1 LFRKASFV
9 ITTENG
15 DSTFKAS
22 PLYYANMALGNS
34 VENVDEETHP
44 HAPVIWMT
52 NIICHNDA
60 SVLPAG
66 IDEMKANRQN
76 GRNIRYNLAGQ
87 RVGNDYKGLVLMNGK
102 KMVMK

>member
-1 LFRKASFV
+1 V
-9 ITTENG
+9 
-15 DSTFKAS
+15 FK
-22 PLYYANMALGNS
+22 LGG
-34 VENVDEETHP
+34 ENVDQETHP

>member
-1 LFRKASFV
+1 
-9 ITTENG
+9 
-15 DSTFKAS
+15 
-22 PLYYANMALGNS
+22 
-34 VENVDEETHP
+34 
-44 HAPVIWMT
+44 MT

-60 SVLPAG
+60 SVAG
-66 IDEMKANRQN
+66 INNIKTVRQN